1 VIRCRAWLG
10 SRRYGNLS
18 RRAFLSFALMA
29 VVLAPSLCS
38 AADYSC
44 GQITVEA
51 SIVEG
56 RGEAHAAIAKS
67 ARLDLHVDLERPEL
81 SMLRWTGTG
90 NPAMDGK
97 SSPWPADARIAL
109 VDGAP
114 TADMSANRDGATSVA
129 SVFLSPEG
137 GLIITEDTTVAAAHA
152 LLHHVVRGR
161 CAIGPG
167 MEGHPLN

>member
-1 VIRCRAWLG
+1 
-10 SRRYGNLS
+10 
-18 RRAFLSFALMA
+18 MA
-29 VVLAPSLCS
+29 VMLAPSRSS

-56 RGEAHAAIAKS
+56 RGEAVAISKS
-67 ARLDLHVDLERPEL
+67 ARLDLHIDLEKPEL
-81 SMLRWTGTG
+81 STLRWSGTG

-97 SSPWPADARIAL
+97 SSPWPADARIAM
-109 VDGAP
+109 VDGAL
-114 TADMSANRDGATSVA
+114 TANMSAIGDGATSVA
-129 SVFLSPEG
+129 SIFLSPEG
-137 GLIITEDTTVAAAHA
+137 GLTITEDTTVAAAHA

-167 MEGHPLN
+167 MEGYPPN